1 MTPFTGQHLVPM
13 KWIFSINTDGTYKA
27 RLVGR
32 DDLMILVVA
41 IVASYKL
48 QMRGGGLV
56 GSYLVSRA
64 NKDYP
69 VYIKT
74 PKGMVWRSKK
84 DTASKL

>member
-64 NKDYP
+64 NKDYF

-74 PKGMVWRSKK
+74 PKGMEVEEGYCI
-84 DTASKL
+84 